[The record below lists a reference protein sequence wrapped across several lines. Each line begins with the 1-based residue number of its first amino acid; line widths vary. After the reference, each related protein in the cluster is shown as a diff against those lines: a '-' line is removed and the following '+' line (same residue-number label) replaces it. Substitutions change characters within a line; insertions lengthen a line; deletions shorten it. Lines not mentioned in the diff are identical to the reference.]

1 MTSTPRWAVAAVFA
15 AAVCSVAVPAY
26 AQKKTAASRI
36 ERSLA
41 GVKLG
46 TRISTLM
53 RSATFNNPTQITVGG
68 VSGSAAG
75 DAGGLAAGGFGM
87 GAGMT
92 PGSPFPAAA
101 GSPFPGGS
109 QPSPFLSS
117 GPTPMPGM
125 PSGMA
130 LPGIGAGTFPGMGS
144 PDAGT
149 ADQGGA
155 LAMTYLYRPFRGI
168 KGFTLEIQADEDGRV
183 VQLIGTSLAPCGVY
197 TARGIGF
204 GSSYARV
211 IQAYGWPESQVMNG
225 EFLQMSY
232 QEKAHVAFQLLNK
245 KVARIVVAEVG

>member
-1 MTSTPRWAVAAVFA
+1 
-15 AAVCSVAVPAY
+15 VAVPAY
-26 AQKKTAASRI
+26 AQKKTVASRI

-46 TRISTLM
+46 TRISALM
-53 RSATFNNPTQITVGG
+53 RSPTFNNPTQITVGG

-75 DAGGLAAGGFGM
+75 DTGGLTAGGFGT
-87 GAGMT
+87 GTGMT
-92 PGSPFPAAA
+92 PGSPFPVA

-109 QPSPFLSS
+109 QPSPFLSA
-117 GPTPMPGM
+117 GPSPMPGM

-130 LPGIGAGTFPGMGS
+130 LPSIGGGAFPGMGS
-144 PDAGT
+144 PDTGST
-149 ADQGGA
+149 DQAGA
-155 LAMTYLYRPFRGI
+155 LAMTYLYRSFRGI

-183 VQLIGTSLAPCGVY
+183 VQLVGTSLAPCGVY